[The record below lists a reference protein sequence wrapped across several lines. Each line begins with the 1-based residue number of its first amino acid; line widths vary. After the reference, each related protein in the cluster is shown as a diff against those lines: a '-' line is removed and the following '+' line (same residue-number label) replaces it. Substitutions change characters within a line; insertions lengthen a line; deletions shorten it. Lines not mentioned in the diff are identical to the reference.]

1 MKTAPSDLR
10 TSARF
15 EGFPAEAFEFFEQ
28 LAKHNERAW
37 LQEHKD
43 RYERA
48 CREPMLYLITELG
61 GDVTKSHITRL
72 NRDTR
77 FSRDKAPYR
86 TYIAAGVKG
95 NYISLS
101 ATGLFVGTGFYKP
114 EPAVLGR
121 FRDAVDDKATGTR
134 LARIVDALRAKGYDV
149 DTHETL
155 KSTPRGYAPDHPR
168 IELLRMKDLYAG
180 KTFPREPWLSTR
192 KALQRIQK
200 TIEDISP
207 LADWVHAYV
216 DPRR

>member
-1 MKTAPSDLR
+1 VSDTR
-10 TSARF
+10 ADARF
-15 EGFPAEAFEFFEQ
+15 EGFPVEAFEFFEQ

-37 LQEHKD
+37 LQEHKE
-43 RYERA
+43 RYERV
-48 CREPMLYLITELG
+48 CREPMFQLITELG
-61 GDVTKSHITRL
+61 ADVTRSRVTRL

-101 ATGLFVGTGFYKP
+101 ATGLFVASGLYKP

-121 FRDAVDDKATGTR
+121 FRDAVDDKAKGPR
-134 LARIVDALRAKGYDV
+134 LERIVDALRTKGYDV
-149 DTHETL
+149 DTHERL

-168 IELLRMKDLYAG
+168 IELLRMKDLYGG
-180 KTFPREPWLSTR
+180 KTFPREPWLSSR

-200 TIEDISP
+200 TIDDISV

-216 DPRR
+216 APLR

>member
-1 MKTAPSDLR
+1 MKATVSDTR
-10 TSARF
+10 ANARF
-15 EGFPAEAFEFFEQ
+15 AGFPAEAFEFFEQ

-37 LQEHKD
+37 LQEQKE

-48 CREPMLYLITELG
+48 CREPMLQLITELG
-61 GDVTKSHITRL
+61 GDVTKSHVTRL

-77 FSRDKAPYR
+77 FSRNKAPYR

-114 EPAVLGR
+114 EAAVLGR
-121 FRDAVDDKATGTR
+121 FRDAVDDKASGLR
-134 LARIVDALRAKGYDV
+134 LERIVDSLRARGYDV
-149 DTHETL
+149 DTHERL
-155 KSTPRGYAPDHPR
+155 KSAPRGYAADHPR
-168 IELLRMKDLYAG
+168 IELLRMKDLYGG
-180 KTFPREPWLSTR
+180 KTFQREPWLSTR

-200 TIEDISP
+200 TIDDISP

-216 DPRR
+216 EPLR